1 MVDNFFYHF
10 PKLVTKGESGREST
24 GRFRVSPSWWG
35 GYRGTAADTWRWSMT
50 GSLYPHRTGWRSVY
64 TAHFDMDT
72 LQPTVSVHA
81 THVLSWMLNL
91 RCGGKGHAVNMVV
104 SFRLCSVVLY
114 RLSVCIRGCQK
125 KKNLWCPL
133 MRNYS
138 RDVWCLQNDKGRL
151 LCDHL
156 GCRIHQ
162 LYIRNHKDQKKEKG
176 AWSVFSHDFL
186 WAKKTSC
193 VEMKRKIFL
202 CWDKKIRQK
211 LKISDGRE

>member
-1 MVDNFFYHF
+1 MVRRLQGHRCRHMAVEHDGLIVPPQNWLKVSIHGTLRHGHSPVHF
-10 PKLVTKGESGREST
+10 
-24 GRFRVSPSWWG
+24 
-35 GYRGTAADTWRWSMT
+35 
-50 GSLYPHRTGWRSVY
+50 SLIPRLDPQSRSEK
-64 TAHFDMDT
+64 
-72 LQPTVSVHA
+72 PTVSVHA